1 MGLARTI
8 WNELKDAKTI
18 VALNEAAKKSEG
30 AARYLRNVEEWDCFE
45 DLVQEWKQYFLKYAK
60 AQKIKPSDLKFGG
73 RVFDSAMNLDGTTPP
88 AKRSGGNATLRA
100 KKLCD
105 KYGRGD
111 GPSFGAAM
119 EEGLRLAQGKSS
131 NYRV

>member
-1 MGLARTI
+1 MGFWSEI
-8 WNELKDAKTI
+8 KDIKTI
-18 VALNEAAKKSEG
+18 VALNEAAKRSDS

-45 DLVQEWKQYFLKYAK
+45 DLVKEWKRYFEQYARKNK
-60 AQKIKPSDLKFGG
+60 VKPGDLKFGG
-73 RVFDSAMNLDGTTPP
+73 SVFDSAMNLDGSTPP
-88 AKRSGGNATLRA
+88 AKRSGGNATARA

-111 GPSFGAAM
+111 GPSFGDAM
-119 EEGLRLAQGKSS
+119 AEGLRLAQGKSS

>member
-1 MGLARTI
+1 MGFWSAV
-8 WNELKDAKTI
+8 KDIKTI
-18 VALNEAAKKSEG
+18 VALEEAAKRSDS
-30 AARYLRNVEEWDCFE
+30 AARYLRNVQEWDCFE
-45 DLVQEWKQYFLKYAK
+45 DLVLEWKRYFEIAARKAK
-60 AQKIKPSDLKFGG
+60 VKPEDLKFGG
-73 RVFDSAMNLDGTTPP
+73 KIFDEAMNLTGKTPP
-88 AKRSGGNATLRA
+88 AKRSGGNATARA

-119 EEGLRLAQGKSS
+119 AEGLHLAQGGRS

>member
-1 MGLARTI
+1 MGFWSAV
-8 WNELKDAKTI
+8 KDIKTI
-18 VALNEAAKKSEG
+18 VALEEAAKRSDS
-30 AARYLRNVEEWDCFE
+30 AARYLRNVQEWDCFE
-45 DLVQEWKQYFLKYAK
+45 DLVKEWKRYFEQYARKNNT
-60 AQKIKPSDLKFGG
+60 KPSDLKFGG
-73 RVFDSAMNLDGTTPP
+73 SVFDSAMNLDGSTPP
-88 AKRSGGNATLRA
+88 AKRSGGNATARA

-105 KYGRGD
+105 KYGRGE